1 MPALFNQI
9 TFIGIG
15 LIGSSIAR
23 VIKQN
28 KLTDKLVAFDTNTHN
43 NNMALELGIIDE
55 KADNLIDA
63 VKDADLIM
71 ICTPVKT
78 YKNIA
83 TAIAP
88 HLKEGVIISDVGSVK
103 SSVIKEIEPLLPPTA
118 HFVPGHPIAGTEKS
132 GPESG
137 FAELFTGRWF
147 IFTPTKNTSLEA
159 LDKVSKIWESAGMQ
173 ITKMPAEHHDKI
185 MAAVSHLPHLI
196 AYTIVGTADD
206 LRDEELSEVIKYSA
220 GGFRD
225 FTRIAGSDPIMWR
238 DIFLSNKDAILEVLQ
253 RFNEDLIALQR
264 AIRWDDGETLEK
276 LFTRTRKIRKE
287 IIDAGQHQPENE
299 KILLSQQTKKD

>member
-1 MPALFNQI
+1 M
-9 TFIGIG
+9 
-15 LIGSSIAR
+15 
-23 VIKQN
+23 
-28 KLTDKLVAFDTNTHN
+28 
-43 NNMALELGIIDE
+43 
-55 KADNLIDA
+55 
-63 VKDADLIM
+63 
-71 ICTPVKT
+71 
-78 YKNIA
+78 
-83 TAIAP
+83 AIAP
-88 HLKEGVIISDVGSVK
+88 HLKEGVIITDVGSVK

-238 DIFLSNKDAILEVLQ
+238 DSYNFV
-253 RFNEDLIALQR
+253 
-264 AIRWDDGETLEK
+264 
-276 LFTRTRKIRKE
+276 
-287 IIDAGQHQPENE
+287 
-299 KILLSQQTKKD
+299 